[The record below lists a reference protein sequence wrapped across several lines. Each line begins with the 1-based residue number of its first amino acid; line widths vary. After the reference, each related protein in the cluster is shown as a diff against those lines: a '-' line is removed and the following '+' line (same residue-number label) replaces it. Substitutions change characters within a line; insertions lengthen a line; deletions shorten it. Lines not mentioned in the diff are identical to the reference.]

1 MIKKEVL
8 RNKISDGGLGV
19 VDFTL
24 FNHVL
29 KVKWL
34 KRLVKKKTSIWNTF
48 PNFVFK
54 KMGAIESFVIVPLLT
69 W

>member
-8 RNKISDGGLGV
+8 RNKISDEGLGV

-29 KVKWL
+29 KVKCL
-34 KRLVKKKTSIWNTF
+34 KRLVKKKLHMEHIS
-48 PNFVFK
+48 
-54 KMGAIESFVIVPLLT
+54 
-69 W
+69 